1 MGAVRISTGFPRPYR
16 LATRNAFGMTI
27 LEALVTA
34 AAATTKRVLGIIPT
48 TANATR
54 LVEALNASNLNAGLY
69 KAGSEQPKTRIVVA
83 TQVADSGANIR
94 NVGIVIN
101 SGTIMVEHRGV
112 LEYRTHDETTATQRA
127 GRAGRDCDGECWHL
141 QPVSSS
147 PIVTYPSTELYLREP
162 HTWNALLCIRSN
174 LLPVQRG
181 TYMISPYVR
190 IPDSI
195 GMSYPAGWAVGLARI
210 CLRYRTPAEVVE
222 RSDTPSFMEDH
233 GDIIGNVPG
242 LAVNMAEEAHTIMAN
257 FIINVR
263 FLINEAGHVRRSAW
277 LRLKDGYL
285 TALTTREVARS
296 SPIVADRYDLPG
308 DLYYEEGMPTPVR
321 IVRNFITGS
330 LTDKLKA
337 GIARIAALLGNAMGL
352 AGLRQQLEILDIIQ
366 GNEMTPHS
374 RITALQ
380 ALRALGALYNVR
392 LALIWEVVSFVGTPD
407 APMVPTAALI
417 VNSNG
422 VMVGQWAAS
431 PLLSRTVAHVYRR
444 AIQNAAPACAT
455 HSSMIMNHAQEHLGE
470 INVDDM
476 LKLDEDNA
484 NLYKYRCKR
493 GRNKCHLY
501 TTIRELHEM
510 VRNHIG
516 LEIVYNEADHNT
528 IDVDVK
534 YNYTRRFFWPV
545 IISDHAAAGL
555 VAYNNSL
562 RMSSFWNDFIRA
574 ATGSD
579 SDTPL
584 HANFN
589 KQSFVRKSTNS
600 SVIVLLNNC
609 LSMVNDL
616 ELRRVNDGLSR
627 VGVGSRDVVTL
638 SSPSSTQHNGI
649 PSLGLFIGASIDE
662 ISVCLMPND
671 LSKRKR
677 ITRPDDDE

>member
-470 INVDDM
+470 INVGR
-476 LKLDEDNA
+476 LWEPVSADNW
-484 NLYKYRCKR
+484 
-493 GRNKCHLY
+493 H
-501 TTIRELHEM
+501 
-510 VRNHIG
+510 
-516 LEIVYNEADHNT
+516 
-528 IDVDVK
+528 
-534 YNYTRRFFWPV
+534 
-545 IISDHAAAGL
+545 
-555 VAYNNSL
+555 
-562 RMSSFWNDFIRA
+562 
-574 ATGSD
+574 
-579 SDTPL
+579 
-584 HANFN
+584 
-589 KQSFVRKSTNS
+589 
-600 SVIVLLNNC
+600 
-609 LSMVNDL
+609 DL
-616 ELRRVNDGLSR
+616 ESWLRTHEVVPTLTDCLYSTREGYAKLGFAFDNVELTEGEYQRMAEREKVSIVVIPTDG
-627 VGVGSRDVVTL
+627 
-638 SSPSSTQHNGI
+638 
-649 PSLGLFIGASIDE
+649 
-662 ISVCLMPND
+662 
-671 LSKRKR
+671 
-677 ITRPDDDE
+677 